1 MNCRSLVVQAS
12 REMAQYY
19 FASEGE
25 EFSHESIF
33 FGACSRTACDVV
45 SLHTT
50 LMKMAETS

>member
-12 REMAQYY
+12 REMAQDY

-33 FGACSRTACDVV
+33 FGACSRNACDVV